1 MARSNLNK
9 CLHFA
14 SFMVTKQVTCFVV
27 HIQTHDGAPIQA
39 YHQSCP
45 ADFLDAASHWALFS
59 CPVVINLYICF
70 VNSLFISSFNKGLVN
85 TKFHI
90 NLPNSFYWKL
100 AILLHKYLPLQC
112 GSKSWVNISAN
123 SLHNARTFLL
133 YTITPSYIANNNWEA
148 SLQCQGSLQLL
159 MVPLSLCYCA
169 LFVVSFL

>member
-14 SFMVTKQVTCFVV
+14 SFNRSLLLLCTFRHMMVLQSKFIIRVAQQIFLTQL
-27 HIQTHDGAPIQA
+27 HIEH
-39 YHQSCP
+39 
-45 ADFLDAASHWALFS
+45 FSHVPLWS
-59 CPVVINLYICF
+59 ICNISF
-70 VNSLFISSFNKGLVN
+70 VNSLSISSFNKGLVN

-112 GSKSWVNISAN
+112 GTKSWVNISAN
-123 SLHNARTFLL
+123 SLHNAQTFLL

-148 SLQCQGSLQLL
+148 SLQRQGSLQLL